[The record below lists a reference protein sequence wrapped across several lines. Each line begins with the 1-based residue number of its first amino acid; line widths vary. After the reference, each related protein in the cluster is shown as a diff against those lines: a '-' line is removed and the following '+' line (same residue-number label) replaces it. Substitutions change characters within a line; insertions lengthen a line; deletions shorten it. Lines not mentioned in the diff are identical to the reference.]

1 MCLAEAELMNQLDPI
16 QAPKV
21 DFGQEGPTRHPY
33 FAPPELK
40 LTRLYSVSTFDVNY
54 EFWNGE
60 FLVPYSDKSC
70 IIDAR
75 QIVRLRHE
83 ANVSYSLFRRTYFRE
98 LLSLTI

>member
-1 MCLAEAELMNQLDPI
+1 MAEAELMNQLEPI
-16 QAPKV
+16 LAPKV

-60 FLVPYSDKSC
+60 FLVPYSDQSC

-75 QIVRLRHE
+75 QITRLRHE
-83 ANVSYSLFRRTYFRE
+83 ANVSLFMIVYSL
-98 LLSLTI
+98 